1 MLLITTSVNY
11 QRKLTEYNQ
20 VVNEQ
25 MAAKSALDSVT
36 DKVDDIVI
44 AAGDKK
50 SLSKN
55 ENYQKL
61 VAFQDAYSVK
71 VASLESQ
78 AKLLKTQ
85 CDSLQKAL
93 SSNDNSKSVWC
104 FS

>member
-55 ENYQKL
+55 ENYQKFIKNATR
-61 VAFQDAYSVK
+61 VALLPEFC
-71 VASLESQ
+71 
-78 AKLLKTQ
+78 KL
-85 CDSLQKAL
+85 
-93 SSNDNSKSVWC
+93 
-104 FS
+104 